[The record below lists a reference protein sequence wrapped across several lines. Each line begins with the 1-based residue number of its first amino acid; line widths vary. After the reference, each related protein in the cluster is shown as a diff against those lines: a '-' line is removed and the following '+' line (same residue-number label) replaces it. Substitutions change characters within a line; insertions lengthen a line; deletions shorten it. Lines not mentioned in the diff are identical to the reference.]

1 MVRNYKSKKINPSPT
16 EAELKNAMHSIL
28 HSGMSIRKVSTRTG
42 INRSTLQLYFKKFD
56 SLPSPDHSLKNPCHG
71 NQVLSVQQE
80 EELAD
85 YLIATSEEGYG
96 LSPKVLKRLVYSY
109 CRYNKIT
116 MPPNWMMAETAGPDW
131 FRNFFKRNSRLFMRK
146 PENTSQA
153 RAAALNHVVLEK
165 FYAKIREL
173 YALYNF
179 TADRIFNVDE
189 TNDPTVLDSNKVLSR
204 KGTHQVFH
212 YCNHINRFKLNL
224 ILLILFIR
232 FMVAKVM
239 NEGIMSQCVPLSAP
253 LVNYI
258 QVFSFSP
265 W

>member
-1 MVRNYKSKKINPSPT
+1 
-16 EAELKNAMHSIL
+16 
-28 HSGMSIRKVSTRTG
+28 
-42 INRSTLQLYFKKFD
+42 
-56 SLPSPDHSLKNPCHG
+56 
-71 NQVLSVQQE
+71 VLSVQQE

-96 LSPKVLKRLVYSY
+96 LSPKLLKRQVYSY

-116 MPPNWMMAETAGPDW
+116 MPPKWMMAETAGPDW
-131 FRNFFKRNSRLFMRK
+131 FHNFVKRNSRLSLRK

-153 RAAALNHVVLEK
+153 RAAPLNPVVLEK
-165 FYAKIREL
+165 FYDKVREL
-173 YALYNF
+173 YDIHNF

-189 TNDPTVLDSNKVLSR
+189 TNDPTVVDSNKVLSR

-212 YCNHINRFKLNL
+212 YCNHINCFKLYL

-239 NEGIMSQCVPLSAP
+239 NEGIMLQCVPLSAP